1 MKAHYNGKWVDSRDV
16 SSEKDYK
23 WGNSAWLLILIF
35 LGYDY
40 DTTPNPLFRAVF
52 LGFGLLCVVGI
63 ATNLTFLKK
72 ERPLREKI
80 ARQQMM
86 KKDLD
91 DPMMILTDADRISY
105 DLDLK

>member
-1 MKAHYNGKWVDSRDV
+1 MKTHYNGRWVESEKV
-16 SSEKDYK
+16 SSKKDFK

-40 DTTPNPLFRAVF
+40 NNTPQPMYRAVF
-52 LGFGLLCVVGI
+52 LGFGLLCVLGI
-63 ATNLTFLKK
+63 ATNLVFQKK
-72 ERPLREKI
+72 EKPLRAKI

-86 KKDLD
+86 NQSLD
-91 DPMMILTDADRISY
+91 EPMILTDTDRIHY